1 MLSKL
6 TFLFN
11 RLIVV
16 LRIER
21 RQLPV
26 FLFLLALSTLFWVLT
41 VLSKDYTTTVH
52 YKAAFVDLPEDKLLI
67 ENKEVDLH
75 LDVRKIA
82 IPFFYGRYL

>member
-21 RQLPV
+21 KQLPI
-26 FLFLLALSTLFWVLT
+26 FLFLLALSTLFWILT
-41 VLSKDYTTTVH
+41 VLSKDYTTTDG
-52 YKAAFVDLPEDKLLI
+52 KDLA
-67 ENKEVDLH
+67 NDLVN
-75 LDVRKIA
+75 LNMPTK
-82 IPFFYGRYL
+82 PSE